1 MSAVAPARPTSRAA
15 APARTPAPRRTH
27 APGHAP
33 GSRSPARPA
42 LRLVAV
48 PRAAAARLPFALLVA
63 AILGSGL
70 VALLM
75 LHTLAAQD
83 GFTLHKLQRQSAGL
97 ADLEQQL
104 TVANQQAQA
113 PSTLAARARA
123 IGMVPTGDLHVVRRR
138 DGRVVAVASAVVV
151 ARPAPAPSPS
161 AASSPTPNPSS
172 QPSTRS
178 TSPSTSQSTSTSQSG
193 GGRHGKPRAPH

>member
-1 MSAVAPARPTSRAA
+1 MSAVAPARPTTRAA
-15 APARTPAPRRTH
+15 APARTSAPLR
-27 APGHAP
+27 GHAP
-33 GSRSPARPA
+33 GSRSQARPA

-63 AILGSGL
+63 AVLGSGL

-138 DGRVVAVASAVVV
+138 DGRVVAVATAVVV
-151 ARPAPAPSPS
+151 TRPAPAPTATPS
-161 AASSPTPNPSS
+161 TAASPAATASPRAGAHPGPSS
-172 QPSTRS
+172 QPS
-178 TSPSTSQSTSTSQSG
+178 PPG

>member
-1 MSAVAPARPTSRAA
+1 MSAVAPARPG
-15 APARTPAPRRTH
+15 ARTAARVAPQ
-27 APGHAP
+27 PSP
-33 GSRSPARPA
+33 QSQPQSRPSTA

-75 LHTLAAQD
+75 LHTFAAQD
-83 GFTLHKLQRQSAGL
+83 GFTLHKLQKQSAGL

-113 PSTLAARARA
+113 PSSLAARARA
-123 IGMVPTGDLHVVRRR
+123 LGMVPTGDLRIVRKR
-138 DGRVVAVASAVVV
+138 DGRVVAVATAVAVV
-151 ARPAPAPSPS
+151 RPAPKPTATAS
-161 AASSPTPNPSS
+161 AAPNAKASSAPAAKAATKPATKPTAA
-172 QPSTRS
+172 T
-178 TSPSTSQSTSTSQSG
+178 
-193 GGRHGKPRAPH
+193 KPAKSRAPH

>member
-1 MSAVAPARPTSRAA
+1 MSATAPARPAVRSQPRPQARSQPRSQPGPQPR
-15 APARTPAPRRTH
+15 PARVQP
-27 APGHAP
+27 
-33 GSRSPARPA
+33 RPA

-63 AILGSGL
+63 AVLGSGL

-75 LHTLAAQD
+75 LHTPPAQD

-113 PSTLAARARA
+113 PSALAARARA
-123 IGMVPTGDLHVVRRR
+123 LGMVPTGDLRIVRRH
-138 DGRVVAVASAVVV
+138 DGRVVGVATAIVV
-151 ARPAPAPSPS
+151 ARPAPHPTAS
-161 AASSPTPNPSS
+161 AS
-172 QPSTRS
+172 
-178 TSPSTSQSTSTSQSG
+178 
-193 GGRHGKPRAPH
+193 

>member
-1 MSAVAPARPTSRAA
+1 LAATQTRAQPRPKPTRA
-15 APARTPAPRRTH
+15 
-27 APGHAP
+27 
-33 GSRSPARPA
+33 SRPA
-42 LRLVAV
+42 LRLVAA

-83 GFTLHKLQRQSAGL
+83 GFTLHKLQKQSAGL

-113 PSTLAARARA
+113 PSSLAARARA
-123 IGMVPTGDLHVVRRR
+123 IGMVPTGDLRIVRRH
-138 DGRVVAVASAVVV
+138 DGRVVGVATAMVIF
-151 ARPAPAPSPS
+151 RPAPQPTTTPSPAASVAPSGARS
-161 AASSPTPNPSS
+161 AAPVTKSSAAPKPHPASTPA
-172 QPSTRS
+172 TK
-178 TSPSTSQSTSTSQSG
+178 
-193 GGRHGKPRAPH
+193 HAKARAPH

>member
-15 APARTPAPRRTH
+15 APARTPAPR
-27 APGHAP
+27 GHAP
-33 GSRSPARPA
+33 GARSQPRPA

-63 AILGSGL
+63 AVLGSGL

-113 PSTLAARARA
+113 PSALAARARA
-123 IGMVPTGDLHVVRRR
+123 LGMVSTGDLRVVRRR
-138 DGRVVAVASAVVV
+138 DGRVVAVATAVVV
-151 ARPAPAPSPS
+151 ARPAPAPAATASATAPSPQ
-161 AASSPTPNPSS
+161 PSS
-172 QPSTRS
+172 QPS
-178 TSPSTSQSTSTSQSG
+178 SQPTG
-193 GGRHGKPRAPH
+193 GGRHGKSRAPH

>member
-1 MSAVAPARPTSRAA
+1 MSALAPARPAVRSQPRSAPGPQPK
-15 APARTPAPRRTH
+15 PARGA
-27 APGHAP
+27 
-33 GSRSPARPA
+33 RSHPRPA
-42 LRLVAV
+42 LRLVAA

-113 PSTLAARARA
+113 PSSLAARARA
-123 IGMVPTGDLHVVRRR
+123 IGMVPTGDLRIVRRR
-138 DGRVVAVASAVVV
+138 DGRVVAVATAMVIP
-151 ARPAPAPSPS
+151 RPASTPTPS
-161 AASSPTPNPSS
+161 ASATADAKA
-172 QPSTRS
+172 QPSTQPTSHSASTPTPARS
-178 TSPSTSQSTSTSQSG
+178 PAV
-193 GGRHGKPRAPH
+193 RHAKPRAPH

>member
-1 MSAVAPARPTSRAA
+1 MSATAPARAA
-15 APARTPAPRRTH
+15 VRPQPRTQPRSQPRPQPRPARSQP
-27 APGHAP
+27 
-33 GSRSPARPA
+33 RPA
-42 LRLVAV
+42 LRLVAA

-63 AILGSGL
+63 GILGSGL

-113 PSTLAARARA
+113 PSSLAARARA
-123 IGMVPTGDLHVVRRR
+123 LGMVPTGDLRVVRRR
-138 DGRVVAVASAVVV
+138 DGRVVGVATAMVIAQPVPKPAPKPTASA
-151 ARPAPAPSPS
+151 AATPDAKPSPT
-161 AASSPTPNPSS
+161 AKPTPTPGNSAG
-172 QPSTRS
+172 
-178 TSPSTSQSTSTSQSG
+178 SPAA
-193 GGRHGKPRAPH
+193 HHAKPRAPH

>member
-1 MSAVAPARPTSRAA
+1 MSALAPVRSVARAA
-15 APARTPAPRRTH
+15 VRAPARTP
-27 APGHAP
+27 
-33 GSRSPARPA
+33 SRDTRSSTRPA
-42 LRLVAV
+42 LRLVLT
-48 PRAAAARLPFALLVA
+48 PRVAAARLPFALLVA

-113 PSTLAARARA
+113 PSSLAARARGL
-123 IGMVPTGDLHVVRRR
+123 GMVPTGDLRIVRRR
-138 DGRVVAVASAVVV
+138 DGRVVAVASAMVIP
-151 ARPAPAPSPS
+151 RPQPKPAASPSPAAGS
-161 AASSPTPNPSS
+161 TPTAKPVTAASPGAKPAAT
-172 QPSTRS
+172 
-178 TSPSTSQSTSTSQSG
+178 G
-193 GGRHGKPRAPH
+193 KHGKHRPPH

>member
-1 MSAVAPARPTSRAA
+1 MSAIAPARPAVRAQPNR
-15 APARTPAPRRTH
+15 PARVPARGPRTQ
-27 APGHAP
+27 
-33 GSRSPARPA
+33 SRPA
-42 LRLVAV
+42 LRLVAA

-97 ADLEQQL
+97 SDLEQQL

-113 PSTLAARARA
+113 PSTLAGRARTL
-123 IGMVPTGDLHVVRRR
+123 GMVPTGDLRIVRRHG
-138 DGRVVAVASAVVV
+138 GRLVAVATAVVV
-151 ARPAPAPSPS
+151 ARPAPQPTASTTPTPTPKPKPKPS
-161 AASSPTPNPSS
+161 AV
-172 QPSTRS
+172 
-178 TSPSTSQSTSTSQSG
+178 
-193 GGRHGKPRAPH
+193 RHGKPRAPH